1 MNHKDIEHR
10 IEIHQMA
17 FIYNGYNKYFRD
29 LVFIYCG
36 VFAQPCVQRMPTTYG
51 VDLVNMEILKQ

>member
-1 MNHKDIEHR
+1 
-10 IEIHQMA
+10 MA

-36 VFAQPCVQRMPTTYG
+36 VFAQPCVQRMPITYG
-51 VDLVNMEILKQ
+51 VDLVNMEISVMRGILPVNDAMVR

>member
-1 MNHKDIEHR
+1 
-10 IEIHQMA
+10 MA
-17 FIYNGYNKYFRD
+17 FIYNSYNKYFRD

-36 VFAQPCVQRMPTTYG
+36 VFALPCVQRMPTTYG